1 MIRTSLVRSHL
12 FIMIEPKKEASDT
25 KASPVEVKCYLQ
37 QVRGKQQ
44 DMVPDPLTQKNLCN
58 LNIC

>member
-25 KASPVEVKCYLQ
+25 KASPVEVLWAAGE
-37 QVRGKQQ
+37 GKTAGHGAWSTHTEK
-44 DMVPDPLTQKNLCN
+44 PL
-58 LNIC
+58 

>member
-1 MIRTSLVRSHL
+1 
-12 FIMIEPKKEASDT
+12 MIEPKKEASDT
-25 KASPVEVKCYLQ
+25 KASPVEVLCYLQ

-44 DMVPDPLTQKNLCN
+44 DMVPDPLTRKNLCN